1 MHMTNIRSS
10 TIIDEVYKLSVA
22 SPGIALAYFYFDFN
36 GNARRTVESLVRSII
51 SQFFAQMVETNS
63 PLDDLFSRSEEGAR
77 QVPYTSL
84 FATILPTVRGFK
96 KTYVI
101 VDALDECLECEELLQ
116 TLKTI
121 HWWAENSI
129 HILVTSRQTS
139 EIREVLGGVTSDN
152 LCVHDSSIDQD
163 VNLYLTACL
172 TNDWKLARLPADVRA
187 DIQKTLN
194 DKSDGM

>member
-1 MHMTNIRSS
+1 MRTTNICSS
-10 TIIDEVYKLSVA
+10 TIIDEVYNLSIA
-22 SPGIALAYFYFDFN
+22 SPGTALAYFYSDFN
-36 GNARRTVESLVRSII
+36 DNARRTVESLVRSII
-51 SQFFAQMVETNS
+51 SQLFAQMVETS
-63 PLDDLFSRSEEGAR
+63 SALDALFSRSEEDTR

-84 FATILPTVRGFK
+84 FATILPIVRGFK
-96 KTYVI
+96 KTYLI
-101 VDALDECLECEELLQ
+101 IDALDECLECEELLQ

-139 EIREVLGGVTSDN
+139 EIREVLGGATSDH

-172 TNDWKLARLPADVRA
+172 TNDWKLAA
-187 DIQKTLN
+187 
-194 DKSDGM
+194 